1 MAPDAPKAAPP
12 GQDPGGQAA
21 GAPTPKVATRGQ
33 AVATPRSPAGQVLP
47 PGQDA
52 DGQAVTAPRS
62 PATPAPA
69 TPASAA
75 LPPSFDALVAR
86 AMKTFEIP
94 GMGVAIVKDGKV
106 VLAKGYGVRKLGEP
120 APVDAKT
127 LFGIASNTKAF
138 TATALGLLVEE
149 GKLEWDAPVIRY
161 LPWFQMWD
169 SYVTREMTVR
179 DLLVHRSGLGLGA
192 GDLLIFPEST
202 YSRREILERLRFVRP
217 ATSFRSAYAYDNI
230 LYLAAG
236 EVVVAVSGR
245 TWEDFISERILRR
258 VGMTVSRPR
267 HTVDVSGLNVAIP
280 HSPLETGIV
289 AVPPDENDNMN
300 PAGGILSCAEDMAKW
315 MLVHLDEGRL
325 ADGTRL
331 FAEKT
336 ERELT
341 TLVTPIPFGDPP
353 AELAAQ
359 RMNFRGYALGF
370 SVNDYRG
377 RKMVSHTGGL
387 SGYVSR
393 LVMVPELE
401 LGIAVL
407 TNQESSDAYNSV
419 IYAVLDQA
427 MGVPPTDWAS
437 AYLKVKERGVSGTA
451 DALKKAAAK
460 RDAAAKPS
468 LPLADY
474 AGTYEDAWYGPIV
487 ITLEGGKLAMSF
499 AKTPGM
505 VGDMEHWSRETF
517 VVRWHDRELRAD
529 AYVTFSLDP
538 DGAIVEARM
547 KAFSPDTDFSYD
559 FQDLL
564 LKPVRRKAG

>member
-1 MAPDAPKAAPP
+1 MRKRIVSFVIAVLVVALALIPASA
-12 GQDPGGQAA
+12 
-21 GAPTPKVATRGQ
+21 ATRGQ
-33 AVATPRSPAGQVLP
+33 ATASPLSPAADAAAKAQSSAVLP
-47 PGQDA
+47 PG
-52 DGQAVTAPRS
+52 
-62 PATPAPA
+62 
-69 TPASAA
+69 
-75 LPPSFDALVAR
+75 FDAVVAR
-86 AMKTFEIP
+86 AMKTFDVP
-94 GMGVAIVKDGKV
+94 GMGIAVVKNGKV
-106 VLAKGYGVRKLGEP
+106 VLAKGYGVRKLGEG
-120 APVDAKT
+120 ALVDAQT

-149 GKLEWDAPVIRY
+149 GKIAWDAPVTRY

-169 SYVTREMTVR
+169 PYVTREMTVR

-202 YSRREILERLRFVRP
+202 YSRREILERLRFVKP
-217 ATSFRSAYAYDNI
+217 ATSFRGAYAYDNI

-236 EVVVAVSGR
+236 EVVEAVSGW
-245 TWEDFISERILRR
+245 TWEDFISERILKK
-258 VGMTVSRPR
+258 VGMDGSRPR
-267 HTVDVSGLNVAIP
+267 HSADVAGMNVAIP
-280 HSPLETGIV
+280 HAPLETGL
-289 AVPPDENDNMN
+289 AAQPPDENDNMN

-315 MLVHLDEGRL
+315 MLVHLNEGKL

-331 FAEKT
+331 FAERT

-341 TLVTPIPFGDPP
+341 SLVTPIPISDPP

-370 SVNDYRG
+370 NVNDYRG

-401 LGIAVL
+401 IGIVVL
-407 TNQESSDAYNSV
+407 TNQESNEVYNSV
-419 IYAVLDQA
+419 IYAVLDHA
-427 MGVPPTDWAS
+427 MGVPATDWTQ
-437 AYLKVKERGVSGTA
+437 AYLKVRERGNTGTA
-451 DALKKAAAK
+451 EALKKAAAK
-460 RDAAAKPS
+460 RDAAARPS

-474 AGTYEDAWYGPIV
+474 AGTYADAWYGPIA
-487 ITLEGGKLAMSF
+487 ITIEGAGEAAKLVMSF
-499 AKTPGM
+499 TKTPGM

-517 VVRWHDRELRAD
+517 VVRWRDRELRAD
-529 AYVTFSLDP
+529 AYVTFTLDP

-564 LKPVRRKAG
+564 LKPARK

>member
-1 MAPDAPKAAPP
+1 MRQRTPLFEKTGLFFGKPPAVAVVALAAILAVAVTSVPATTSASAGP
-12 GQDPGGQAA
+12 GSDTAQLSPQAA
-21 GAPTPKVATRGQ
+21 AKTVSRAPAAAT
-33 AVATPRSPAGQVLP
+33 AAAVLP
-47 PGQDA
+47 PG
-52 DGQAVTAPRS
+52 
-62 PATPAPA
+62 
-69 TPASAA
+69 
-75 LPPSFDALVAR
+75 FDAIVTR
-86 AMKTFEIP
+86 AMKTFEVP
-94 GMGVAIVKDGKV
+94 GMGIAVVKDGKV
-106 VLAKGYGVRKLGEP
+106 VLVKGYGVRKLGEP
-120 APVDAKT
+120 APVDAQT

-149 GKLEWDAPVIRY
+149 GKIAWDAPVTRY

-169 SYVTREMTVR
+169 PYVTREMTVR

-202 YSRREILERLRFVRP
+202 YSRREILERLRFVKP

-236 EVVVAVSGR
+236 EVIAAVSGR
-245 TWEDFISERILRR
+245 TWENFIGERILKK
-258 VGMTVSRPR
+258 VGMAESRPR
-267 HTVDVSGLNVAIP
+267 HSADVAGMNVAIP
-280 HSPLETGIV
+280 HAPLETGIV
-289 AVPPDENDNMN
+289 PVPPDENDNMN

-315 MLVHLDEGRL
+315 MLIHLNEGKL

-331 FAEKT
+331 FAERT

-341 TLVTPIPFGDPP
+341 SLVTPIPIPAPP
-353 AELAAQ
+353 AELAAL
-359 RMNFRGYALGF
+359 RMNFGGYALGF

-377 RKMVSHTGGL
+377 RKVVSHTGGL

-393 LVMVPELE
+393 LVMIPELE
-401 LGIAVL
+401 LGIVVL
-407 TNQESSDAYNSV
+407 TNQESNEAYNSV

-427 MGVPPTDWAS
+427 MGVPPTDWAQ
-437 AYLKVKERGVSGTA
+437 AYLKVRERGNTGTA
-451 DALKKAAAK
+451 EALKKAAAK
-460 RDAAAKPS
+460 RDAAARPS

-474 AGTYEDAWYGPIV
+474 AGTYEDAWYGPIA
-487 ITLEGGKLAMSF
+487 ITLEGGKLVMSF

-517 VVRWHDRELRAD
+517 VVRWRDRELRAD
-529 AYVTFSLDP
+529 AYVTFTLDP
-538 DGAIVEARM
+538 DGAIVEGRM

-564 LKPVRRKAG
+564 LKPARR

>member
-1 MAPDAPKAAPP
+1 MRKRTVSLVIA
-12 GQDPGGQAA
+12 
-21 GAPTPKVATRGQ
+21 VL
-33 AVATPRSPAGQVLP
+33 AVALGLIAEALP
-47 PGQDA
+47 PG
-52 DGQAVTAPRS
+52 
-62 PATPAPA
+62 
-69 TPASAA
+69 
-75 LPPSFDALVAR
+75 FDALVAR
-86 AMKTFEIP
+86 AMKTFEVP
-94 GMGVAIVKDGKV
+94 GMGIAVVKDGRV

-120 APVDAKT
+120 AAVDART

-149 GKLEWDAPVIRY
+149 GKVAWDAPVIRY

-169 SYVTREMTVR
+169 PYVTREMTVR

-202 YSRREILERLRFVRP
+202 YSRREILERLRFVKP
-217 ATSFRSAYAYDNI
+217 ATSFRGAYAYDNI

-236 EVVVAVSGR
+236 EVIAAVSGR
-245 TWEDFISERILRR
+245 TWEDFVAERILKK
-258 VGMTVSRPR
+258 VGMAESRPR
-267 HTVDVSGLNVAIP
+267 HSADITGMNVAIP
-280 HSPLETGIV
+280 HAALETGV
-289 AVPPDENDNMN
+289 VPVPPDENDNMN

-315 MLVHLDEGRL
+315 MLVHLGEGRL

-331 FAEKT
+331 FAAKT

-341 TLVTPIPFGDPP
+341 SLVTPIPISDPP

-377 RKMVSHTGGL
+377 RKVVSHTGGL

-393 LVMVPELE
+393 LVMVPELG

-407 TNQESSDAYNSV
+407 TNQESGEAYNSV

-427 MGVPPTDWAS
+427 MGVSPTDWAQ
-437 AYLKVKERGVSGTA
+437 AYLKVNERGGAGTA
-451 DALKKAAAK
+451 EALKKAAAK
-460 RDAAAKPS
+460 RDTAARPS

-474 AGTYEDAWYGPIV
+474 AGTYEDAWYGPIS
-487 ITLEGGKLAMSF
+487 IALEGGKLVMSF
-499 AKTPGM
+499 TKTPGM

-517 VVRWHDRELRAD
+517 VVRWRDRELRAD
-529 AYVTFSLDP
+529 AYVTFTLDP

-564 LKPVRRKAG
+564 LKPARK